1 MQAAHMRLASDFEEG
16 HMRIVKQE
24 NYMKEEGLGGQR
36 KVEVHKRIVGHAL
49 FWVQVV
55 YKKALV
61 LLVCATAQMQAG

>member
-1 MQAAHMRLASDFEEG
+1 LCL
-16 HMRIVKQE
+16 I
-24 NYMKEEGLGGQR
+24 
-36 KVEVHKRIVGHAL
+36 GHAL